1 MPTRLQPPGNRSL
14 NIALFLLI
22 GLIAFAVFIV
32 PSTFYMIPSGQV
44 GVLATFGKYSEEI
57 VLPGLHFKIPVIQ
70 TISPMD
76 VKMQTAH
83 YQSGTSISEKDG
95 VISRPRIIVLDSK
108 NLSIGMDITVQF
120 TPDPKEAKII
130 LEKYG
135 NNYFDKLIAPIIRDS
150 VRGVVSQN
158 QAEDIAKERSQ
169 IASHLDSELRGK
181 FENIPF
187 ILTAIQLRHIDLPE
201 IVKQKIQEV
210 QLAKQ
215 EEQRLAMIEK
225 QAEKMQQIKTIEA
238 NTKLI
243 EVTTE
248 AKAQA
253 ERQKIVANAEAFQIT
268 VKSKARAEANELIAH
283 SLTPELI
290 QYFNV
295 ERWNGVLPET
305 MLGDTQP
312 TYLLTNKKK

>member
-1 MPTRLQPPGNRSL
+1 MSIRLQPTPNRPV
-14 NIALFLLI
+14 NIAPFLLI
-22 GLIAFAVFIV
+22 GLIALAVFII
-32 PSTFYMIPSGQV
+32 PSTFYTIPSGQV
-44 GVLATFGKYSEEI
+44 GVLATFGKYSDEV
-57 VLPGLHFKIPVIQ
+57 VLPGLHFKIPLIQ
-70 TISPMD
+70 TITPMD

-83 YQSGTSISEKDG
+83 YQSGTNISEKDG

-120 TPDPKEAKII
+120 TPDPKQAKAI
-130 LEKYG
+130 LAVYG

-169 IASHLDSELRGK
+169 IANHLDRELRGK
-181 FENIPF
+181 FDNIPF

-201 IVKQKIQEV
+201 IVKLKIQEV

-215 EEQRLAMIEK
+215 EEQRLEMIEK
-225 QAEKMQQIKTIEA
+225 QAEKTQHIKTIEA

-253 ERQKIVANAEAFQIT
+253 ERQKIAADAEAYQIT
-268 VKSKARAEANELIAH
+268 IESKARAKANELIAL

-290 QYFNV
+290 QYVNV

-312 TYLLTNKKK
+312 TYLLSNKKK